1 MLSTVQMVGV
11 LLEFTGLL
19 APSARL
25 PGIGPQISR
34 RLEIRL
40 SFTTR
45 RGGGPPAASLNVQ
58 DAAQAPAVLCG
69 TPGSFPALWRPPGR
83 ALRRRST
90 QPLMQGSTVAAN
102 LPTMGNLK
110 TTPHRPCRKRRGLAL
125 SDALSNSVRAT
136 ASGGQFHHQAA
147 AGRLANI
154 K

>member
-1 MLSTVQMVGV
+1 MVGV

-58 DAAQAPAVLCG
+58 DAAQAPAVLRYSRQLPG
-69 TPGSFPALWRPPGR
+69 PLAAPRAGAPAQIDAALDAGQHRGGKFTNDGKFENDTPQAVPK
-83 ALRRRST
+83 
-90 QPLMQGSTVAAN
+90 AA
-102 LPTMGNLK
+102 
-110 TTPHRPCRKRRGLAL
+110 RPCPL
-125 SDALSNSVRAT
+125 
-136 ASGGQFHHQAA
+136 
-147 AGRLANI
+147 
-154 K
+154 